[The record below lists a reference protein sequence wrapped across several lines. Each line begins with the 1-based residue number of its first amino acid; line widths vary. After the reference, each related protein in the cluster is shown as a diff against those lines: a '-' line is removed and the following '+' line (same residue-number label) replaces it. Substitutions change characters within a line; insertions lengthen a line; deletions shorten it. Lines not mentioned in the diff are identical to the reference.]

1 MSEARQALADSVE
14 RSFASAWTT
23 EAVVAAENGNAPASA
38 LAEVAAL
45 GLDQVHALAETGSG
59 WQDAG
64 VVLRALGRHAVPL
77 PLAETIAANWLLHR
91 AALDAPA
98 CARTLASLPGDG
110 WAGEGAGL
118 SATLVDLP
126 WARAVDEV
134 VLLSATPGGARVARF
149 ARTDGEL
156 HEAASIAGESRDTLV
171 FRDARP
177 LETAEVALPAD
188 AVEILMAAVRAAQM
202 AGALEA
208 ILAIAVDYAGERE
221 QFGRPISRFQAV
233 QQELARLAGEVAAA
247 GVAADVALRAL
258 DEKPRSLERP
268 FGSPGDPGFDVAVA
282 KVMVGEAAELGPRI
296 AHQVLGAI
304 GFTYEHRLHLFTRR
318 LWAWRAEYGNARA
331 WSARLGNLVRTEPS
345 EDIWTRVTAR

>member
-14 RSFASAWTT
+14 RSFASTWTT
-23 EAVVAAENGNAPASA
+23 EAVVAAENGQAPASA
-38 LAEVAAL
+38 LADAAAL
-45 GLDQVHALAETGSG
+45 GLDQVHALAEPGSG

-98 CARTLASLPGDG
+98 AIRSLASLPGGAEFADG
-110 WAGEGAGL
+110 TTL

-126 WARAVDEV
+126 WGRAADEV
-134 VLLSATPGGARVARF
+134 VLLSATERGARVARF

-156 HEAASIAGESRDTLV
+156 QEAASIAGEPRDRLI

-177 LETAEVALPAD
+177 REVAEIALPANT
-188 AVEILMAAVRAAQM
+188 VEMLMAVVRAAQM

-208 ILAIAVDYAGERE
+208 ILAIAVEYAGERV
-221 QFGRPISRFQAV
+221 QFGRPIGRFQAV

-258 DEKPRSLERP
+258 DEKPLAVEGS
-268 FGSPGDPGFDVAVA
+268 FGSPSDPGFDVAVA

-318 LWAWRAEYGNARA
+318 LWAWRAEYGTAREWA
-331 WSARLGNLVRTEPS
+331 ARLGSLARSNPS
-345 EDIWTRVTAR
+345 EGIWSRVTAR